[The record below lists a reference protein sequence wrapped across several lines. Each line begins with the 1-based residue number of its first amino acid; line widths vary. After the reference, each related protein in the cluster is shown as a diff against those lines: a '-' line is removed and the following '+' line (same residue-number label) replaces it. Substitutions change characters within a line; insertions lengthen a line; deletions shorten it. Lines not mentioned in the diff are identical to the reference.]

1 MEKINELNTEIS
13 KRGRPQSLKIKYLD
27 NVNQYSKDYY
37 YAKMR
42 ELKLCDCCN
51 RNIIKHNFNKHLKSK
66 IHLQNVLEK
75 NIS

>member
-1 MEKINELNTEIS
+1 MEKTNEINTEIS
-13 KRGRPQSLKIKYLD
+13 KRGRPQTLKIKYLD

-51 RNIIKHNFNKHLKSK
+51 RNIIRHNFNKHLKSK
-66 IHLQNVLEK
+66 IHLKNILEK

>member
-1 MEKINELNTEIS
+1 MEKTTEVNTEI
-13 KRGRPQSLKIKYLD
+13 KRGRPQLLKIKYLD

-42 ELKLCDCCN
+42 ELKLCECCN

-66 IHLQNVLEK
+66 IHLKNILEK